1 MSEKAGDREIT
12 LRVVVADPP
21 AGVMWRMQ
29 CGRHDLVDPV
39 DSSETALVFE
49 AVVRVGGGRADGGPN
64 LLGPFA
70 HGRPDDRFLYVNSG
84 TAAGQH
90 GSPWSR
96 RAKVKLGGIDW
107 AMVNQASEPGTVLE
121 ARFAG
126 AFDDGSPA
134 CATVPLLDGG
144 WRVVHR

>member
-1 MSEKAGDREIT
+1 MRQLWSRHAPHID
-12 LRVVVADPP
+12 VVVRRLVGD
-21 AGVMWRMQ
+21 
-29 CGRHDLVDPV
+29 DLDLAAVQG
-39 DSSETALVFE
+39 TLVE
-49 AVVRVGGGRADGGPN
+49 DGGPN

-84 TAAGQH
+84 TSAGQH

-96 RAKVKLGGIDW
+96 RAKVKLGGID
-107 AMVNQASEPGTVLE
+107 QALVERALGDADTVLE

-126 AFDDGSPA
+126 TLRDGSPA

-144 WRVVHR
+144 WRAARRSDIPS